1 MQHNINNVEA
11 LWPRINKTYK
21 FDSAERKSVPCPATD
36 PMAAYEMSFLM
47 TPDQAKELWGKMVEA
62 YNAKKEAGW
71 PEGPINPFKKD
82 ESGCFIAKAKLKG
95 NYNGEPTRG
104 VAQYDAK
111 GNKLADDFMLT
122 TGSKV
127 NVALTFVPYNM
138 REAGVSLRL
147 RAVQVVEYKEM
158 QEQNPFGQVDG
169 YTSSGVDGGTSSEFD
184 TNIFWQPAPAQAQAA
199 PSTPVDPFGLPP
211 VKPSTSAPVDLEDEI
226 PF

>member
-21 FDSAERKSVPCPATD
+21 YDSVEKRSVPCDPTD
-36 PMAAYEMSFLM
+36 LNAAYEMSFRM
-47 TPDQAKELWGKMVEA
+47 TAEQAKQLWGKMMEA
-62 YNAKKEAGW
+62 YNAKKETGW
-71 PEGPINPFKKD
+71 PDQPVSPFKKED
-82 ESGCFIAKAKLKG
+82 NGCFIAKAKLKG
-95 NYNGEPTRG
+95 AYNGEKTAG

-127 NVALTFVPYNM
+127 NVAVTFVPYNM
-138 REAGVSLRL
+138 REAGVSMRL

-158 QEQNPFGQVDG
+158 EQQNPFGAVDG
-169 YTSSGVDGGTSSEFD
+169 FTANDANSNPFGA
-184 TNIFWQPAPAQAQAA
+184 APAAA
-199 PSTPVDPFGLPP
+199 SDPFGLPP
-211 VKPSTSAPVDLEDEI
+211 AAETTPTARANPTPVELDDEI